1 MALVAQKHFLK
12 YQEREGCVAFPLL
25 EMYFAKRCPVSP
37 PEFECLEVSG
47 LCNFFFL
54 PFPGLFLKL
63 APRPLTRSVVADV
76 CFDGRCT
83 LVHPEKE

>member
-37 PEFECLEVSG
+37 PEFECFKVSG
-47 LCNFFFL
+47 LCNFFSTFPRSL
-54 PFPGLFLKL
+54 PETGSPSSDSL
-63 APRPLTRSVVADV
+63 S
-76 CFDGRCT
+76 CGRR
-83 LVHPEKE
+83 LL